1 MYTFRFP
8 TSPTIP
14 LVFHDE
20 FFDKSLCFRWELS
33 LHDLARCDQK
43 RCVKILCDRM
53 NVRRV
58 MLLVAQVH
66 DNDDSVKITDCRHK
80 ISPFIFL
87 LMSLDSAA
95 PKSGTKNHP
104 LCGCASIVI
113 LLKMILQSVT
123 KRCIRFYCKHDR
135 RIIIKINSVQ
145 DNVSLGP
152 AIHI

>member
-1 MYTFRFP
+1 MG
-8 TSPTIP
+8 
-14 LVFHDE
+14 
-20 FFDKSLCFRWELS
+20 
-33 LHDLARCDQK
+33 
-43 RCVKILCDRM
+43 
-53 NVRRV
+53 RRNRA
-58 MLLVAQVH
+58 LGAH
-66 DNDDSVKITDCRHK
+66 A
-80 ISPFIFL
+80 FL

>member
-1 MYTFRFP
+1 MNGG
-8 TSPTIP
+8 
-14 LVFHDE
+14 
-20 FFDKSLCFRWELS
+20 
-33 LHDLARCDQK
+33 RCPHLIFIIVGDIANDVAIIINNA
-43 RCVKILCDRM
+43 CNSILESQ
-53 NVRRV
+53 
-58 MLLVAQVH
+58 A
-66 DNDDSVKITDCRHK
+66 
-80 ISPFIFL
+80 FL

-113 LLKMILQSVT
+113 LQKMILQSVT